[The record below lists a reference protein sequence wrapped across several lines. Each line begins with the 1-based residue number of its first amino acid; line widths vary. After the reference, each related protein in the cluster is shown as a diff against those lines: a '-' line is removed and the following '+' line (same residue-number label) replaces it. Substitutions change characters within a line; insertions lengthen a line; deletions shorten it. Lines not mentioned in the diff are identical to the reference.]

1 MRGLNSRATV
11 YDTWRHESEC
21 LLEAAVIL
29 QHVIVKWGRCIVLFC
44 APFLQDDGIYA
55 ALFLHYEANGSI
67 KKKV

>member
-11 YDTWRHESEC
+11 YAAWRHESEC

-67 KKKV
+67 KKNV